1 MKYRSIVSG
10 GLTVGIVS
18 VLSMGC
24 MATTKTV
31 DRKIAESQTRTDQK
45 IESMAGQVEDLQEQ
59 QKETAARVEEIG
71 KGAEEALARA
81 KEAGVLAKGQI
92 LFQQSFAEDRVRFKV
107 NSYELT
113 ADAKVALD
121 EFGARVKTL
130 DKGVYMEIQGHT
142 DDTGGTEYN
151 DQLGQQRSE
160 AVRRYLSRQHKL
172 PLGRMSTISYGDT
185 LPVETNRTAKGRAKN
200 RRVVVV
206 VLE

>member
-18 VLSMGC
+18 VLSIGC

-31 DRKIAESQTRTDQK
+31 DRKIADAQVRTDQK

-71 KGAEEALARA
+71 RGAEEALARA

-92 LFQQSFAEDRVRFKV
+92 LFQQSFAEDRVRFKI
-107 NSYELT
+107 NSYDLT
-113 ADAKVALD
+113 ADAKTALD
-121 EFGARVKTL
+121 EFGTRVKAL